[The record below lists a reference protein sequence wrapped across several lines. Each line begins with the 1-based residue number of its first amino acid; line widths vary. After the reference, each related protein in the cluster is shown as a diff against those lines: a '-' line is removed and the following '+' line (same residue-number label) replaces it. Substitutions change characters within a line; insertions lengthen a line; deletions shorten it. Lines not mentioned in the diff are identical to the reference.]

1 MFVVVVVVVCCCC
14 CCCGGCCRGG
24 GGGGSGGEGC
34 VVETRVCCGSCM
46 YIRNNPPRTVAQGQ
60 KGRSVATS
68 DACVSVGS
76 GTPWHCVMGDGVGML
91 AMDLGKLGGMAQGLC
106 LVE

>member
-1 MFVVVVVVVCCCC
+1 MLVCCC
-14 CCCGGCCRGG
+14 CCCGGCRRGGGGGCGGGGFG

-34 VVETRVCCGSCM
+34 VVETCACCGSCM
-46 YIRNNPPRTVAQGQ
+46 YIRNNPPRTVAQVQ

-68 DACVSVGS
+68 DACVSVGC
-76 GTPWHCVMGDGVGML
+76 GL
-91 AMDLGKLGGMAQGLC
+91 EKLGGMAQGLC